1 MARIS
6 THVLDIALGRP
17 APGIRIELFHRVS
30 DERRVIGS
38 AATNSDG
45 RTNEPLLAADTIAPG
60 TYELDFH
67 AGGYFR
73 SSSSSHEVAPVFDVI
88 TVRFDVADPRGNY
101 HVPLLLAPNGYT
113 TYRGS

>member
-17 APGIRIELFHRVS
+17 AAGVRIELFGHR
-30 DERRVIGS
+30 DDGRELILS
-38 AATNSDG
+38 AITNTDG
-45 RTNEPLLAADTIAPG
+45 RTDEPLMSTETIAPG
-60 TYELDFH
+60 TYELAFH
-67 AGGYFR
+67 AGAYFE
-73 SSSSSHEVAPVFDVI
+73 SSSQQGTRVFDLI
-88 TVRFDVADPRGNY
+88 TVRFEVADPRGNY

>member
-17 APGIRIELFHRVS
+17 APGIRIELFERAG
-30 DERRVIGS
+30 DERRLVCS
-38 AATNSDG
+38 AATNADG
-45 RTNEPLLAADTIAPG
+45 RTDEPLLAAETIAPG

-67 AGGYFR
+67 AGDYFQ
-73 SSSSSHEVAPVFDVI
+73 SSSTSQRGAPVFDVI
-88 TVRFDVADPRGNY
+88 TVRFEVADPQGSY